1 MKISSTTLTL
11 LLVFVFQNCFS
22 QNEVFKNYETQLQ
35 QLGVAM
41 DLPTEG
47 RGEFLKPL
55 KKSFV
60 PHLFRVKMKKEN
72 LEIWVNVRPYD
83 SLNVVTQIPHME
95 AGRIAANAGSNDE
108 DAVTTVLRLGDD
120 FAKETFGAD
129 WGREFYFR
137 PKKQISE
144 RAHCRFI
151 SLYKE
156 EVGQINVLFFFDEK
170 TKGLDSYYDMFR
182 FEK

>member
-72 LEIWVNVRPYD
+72 LRK
-83 SLNVVTQIPHME
+83 
-95 AGRIAANAGSNDE
+95 
-108 DAVTTVLRLGDD
+108 DA
-120 FAKETFGAD
+120 
-129 WGREFYFR
+129 
-137 PKKQISE
+137 
-144 RAHCRFI
+144 
-151 SLYKE
+151 
-156 EVGQINVLFFFDEK
+156 
-170 TKGLDSYYDMFR
+170 
-182 FEK
+182 